1 MSYIDHLKYK
11 EMADDLDYYLKNV
24 KVVRFDIIQVTS
36 EKAATKIIKQSEM
49 RTLITIQKKNKIF
62 LASCLYK

>member
-24 KVVRFDIIQVTS
+24 KVVSFDIIQVTS

>member
-24 KVVRFDIIQVTS
+24 KLVSFDIIQVTS

-49 RTLITIQKKNKIF
+49 RTLITIQKKNKVF

>member
-24 KVVRFDIIQVTS
+24 KLVSFDIIQVTS

>member
-1 MSYIDHLKYK
+1 MSYIDHLKNK
-11 EMADDLDYYLKNV
+11 EMPDDLDYYLKNV
-24 KVVRFDIIQVTS
+24 KVVSFDIIQVTS

>member
-1 MSYIDHLKYK
+1 MSCIDHLKYK

-24 KVVRFDIIQVTS
+24 KVVSFDIIQVTS

-49 RTLITIQKKNKIF
+49 RTLITIQKKNKVF

>member
-1 MSYIDHLKYK
+1 
-11 EMADDLDYYLKNV
+11 MADDLDYYLKNV

>member
-24 KVVRFDIIQVTS
+24 KVVSFDIIQVTS

-49 RTLITIQKKNKIF
+49 RTLITIPKKNKIF

>member
-24 KVVRFDIIQVTS
+24 KVVSFDIIHHECHGDKWKGS
-36 EKAATKIIKQSEM
+36 YKDYK
-49 RTLITIQKKNKIF
+49 TIRNEDF
-62 LASCLYK
+62 NNYT

>member
-24 KVVRFDIIQVTS
+24 KVVSFDIIQVTS

-49 RTLITIQKKNKIF
+49 RTLITIQKKNKVF

>member
-1 MSYIDHLKYK
+1 
-11 EMADDLDYYLKNV
+11 MADDLDYYLKNV
-24 KVVRFDIIQVTS
+24 KVVSFDIIQVTS

-62 LASCLYK
+62 LVSCLYK

>member
-11 EMADDLDYYLKNV
+11 EMADDMDYYLKNV
-24 KVVRFDIIQVTS
+24 KVVSFDIIQVTS